1 MKIVFII
8 PPNIHYIEPYAFVK
22 ADKSNTVRPYLG
34 LLYVAA
40 ALRKSLGIE
49 ARIVD
54 SNADGLTLEA
64 IGEIIRRETPDL
76 VGFSVL
82 TFNLLNC
89 MEVSRLIRKY
99 SPSTKICYGGWHP
112 TLYPRET
119 LEIGCADFIV
129 IGEGETSFTELV
141 KVLQKRQCPDEDDLG
156 NIRGIGFRT
165 EKGEVRITPP
175 SEALR
180 NLDELPF
187 PAYDLMDTSKYS
199 NLLAITGQ
207 SVVIMTSRGCPQ
219 RCAFCDMRKTAYR
232 FRRPANIME
241 EIVYWT
247 QRGVKEFFIQD
258 DNFTINRTRTIEFCK
273 LLIEADLGIAYK
285 ISSRVD
291 YLDDEIMGYLK
302 RSGCYR
308 IYFGV
313 ESGSQRVL
321 NYLEKG
327 ITVDQTRDVFRIARK
342 YGIDRC
348 AYIMIGC
355 PSEEK
360 TDIEMTMRLVKDIRP
375 EHLHCSIC
383 APMPKTYLYQ
393 KLLNEGLITHD
404 YWLEFARNPDPSFRT
419 PFINQFFS
427 SEELRNMQDSIQR
440 QFYMDP
446 RIILRE
452 IRKTRDIKQFLAK
465 AMMAFRVIFR

>member
-1 MKIVFII
+1 MKIFFII
-8 PPNIHYIEPYAFVK
+8 PPIIHYIEPYAFVK
-22 ADKSNTVRPYLG
+22 ADKSNTVRPHLG

-40 ALRKSLGIE
+40 ALRKSLGIK
-49 ARIVD
+49 AKIID
-54 SNADGLTLEA
+54 SNADDITLDG
-64 IGEIIRRETPDL
+64 IGEIIKKETPDII
-76 VGFSVL
+76 GFSVL

-89 MEVSRLIRKY
+89 MEVSKLIRKY
-99 SPSTKICYGGWHP
+99 SPATKICYGGWHP

-119 LEIGCADFIV
+119 LELGCADFIV

-141 KVLQKRQCPDEDDLG
+141 SILQKKGLTEDGLM
-156 NIRGIGFRT
+156 NIRGIGFKT
-165 EKGEVRITPP
+165 KAGEIRITAP
-175 SEALR
+175 SDPLR

-187 PAYDLMDTSKYS
+187 PAYDLVDTSKYS

-207 SVVIMTSRGCPQ
+207 SIIIMTSRGCPQ
-219 RCAFCDMRKTAYR
+219 RCAFCDMRKTMYR
-232 FRRPANIME
+232 FRSPANIMK
-241 EIVYWT
+241 EITFWA
-247 QRGVKEFFIQD
+247 QQGVKEFFIQD
-258 DNFTINRTRTIEFCK
+258 DNFTINRKRTIEFCK
-273 LLIEADLGIAYK
+273 LLIETKLDIKYK

-291 YLDDEIMGYLK
+291 YLDDEIMGYLE

-327 ITVDQTRDVFRIARK
+327 ITIDQTKEVFRIARK
-342 YGIDRC
+342 HGIDRC

-360 TDIEMTMRLVKDIRP
+360 EDIEMTMHLVKELRP

-393 KLLNEGLITHD
+393 KLLNEGLIPHD
-404 YWLEFARNPDPSFRT
+404 YWLEFAKNPEPSFQT
-419 PFINQFFS
+419 PFVNQFFS
-427 SEELRNMQDSIQR
+427 SEELRSMQNSIQR

-446 RIILRE
+446 WIILRE
-452 IRKTRDIKQFLAK
+452 IKRTRDFKQLFAK
-465 AMMAFRVIFR
+465 ALMAFRVIFR

>member
-76 VGFSVL
+76 VGFNVL

-89 MEVSRLIRKY
+89 MEVSRIIRTY
-99 SPSTKICYGGWHP
+99 SPSTRICYGGWHP

-129 IGEGETSFTELV
+129 IGEGEVSFTELV
-141 KVLQKRQCPDEDDLG
+141 KVLQKRQCPEEDDLG

-175 SEALR
+175 REALR

-219 RCAFCDMRKTAYR
+219 RCAFCDMRKTTYR
-232 FRRPANIME
+232 FRKPANILE

-313 ESGSQRVL
+313 ESGSQRVI

-327 ITVDQTRDVFRIARK
+327 ITIDQTREAFRIARK

-360 TDIEMTMRLVKDIRP
+360 ADIEMTMRLVKDIRP

-383 APMPKTYLYQ
+383 TPMPKTYLYQ

-404 YWLEFARNPDPSFRT
+404 YWLEFAKNPYPSFQT

-427 SEELRNMQDSIQR
+427 SEELRNMQNAIQR
-440 QFYMDP
+440 QFYMNLH
-446 RIILRE
+446 IILRE
-452 IRKTRDIKQFLAK
+452 IWKTRSIKQFLAK

>member
-1 MKIVFII
+1 MKIFFII
-8 PPNIHYIEPYAFVK
+8 PPNVHYIEPYAFVK
-22 ADKSNTVRPYLG
+22 ADKGNTVRPYLG

-76 VGFSVL
+76 IGFNVL

-89 MEVSRLIRKY
+89 MEVSRLIRAY

-129 IGEGETSFTELV
+129 VGEGETSFTELV
-141 KVLQKRQCPDEDDLG
+141 KVLQKRQCPEEEDLG

-273 LLIEADLGIAYK
+273 LLIEANLGIAYK

-313 ESGSQRVL
+313 ESGSQRVI

-327 ITVDQTRDVFRIARK
+327 ITVDQTREVFRIARK

-360 TDIEMTMRLVKDIRP
+360 TDIEMTLRLVKDIRP
-375 EHLHCSIC
+375 DHLHCSIC
-383 APMPKTYLYQ
+383 TPMPKTYLYQ

-404 YWLEFARNPDPSFRT
+404 YWLEFAKHPDPSFRT

-452 IRKTRDIKQFLAK
+452 IWKTRDIKQFLAK
-465 AMMAFRVIFR
+465 AMMAFKVIFR